1 MDCNRLHF
9 SDHHY
14 KAAAAAHH
22 RAAEPRVREL
32 GPPPATHT
40 IGFWSETQVPG
51 AGGFEKYKPELEHEA
66 VERKRVK
73 KEAAD
78 FYNSD
83 TNNNSDTGPPTYY
96 SLDQLHLQHH

>member
-1 MDCNRLHF
+1 M
-9 SDHHY
+9 
-14 KAAAAAHH
+14 
-22 RAAEPRVREL
+22 REL

-40 IGFWSETQVPG
+40 IGFWSETQVA
-51 AGGFEKYKPELEHEA
+51 AGGFEKYKPELEHET

-83 TNNNSDTGPPTYY
+83 TNNNSYKGG
-96 SLDQLHLQHH
+96 L